1 MAILPLLQEIGFE
14 ASERLAVSHAGSVE
28 QHSTQSTAAAGQSK
42 SGPQLAARS
51 SLCKQPQPRQR
62 GKKGHSS
69 KTGSKPP
76 NSAKSR
82 SQPSKESTSKQG
94 ESSAKQRHQEHG
106 KDTAAARKRGRPC
119 TNTDTKSKRAKSV
132 EKRAPRRDPTPK
144 SSAGQG
150 GLKPA
155 ATAKKRKKRRWIIPP
170 ALKKLYNINKGAG
183 TAAIT
188 GQWIV
193 YTQSKS
199 CTPVIAQS
207 ACMSNFSFH
216 GFALSAYSTSFLLI
230 CSFSIDLPVNT
241 SHFIF

>member
-14 ASERLAVSHAGSVE
+14 ASERLAVSRAGSVE
-28 QHSTQSTAAAGQSK
+28 QDSTRSTAAAGRSK
-42 SGPQLAARS
+42 SGPQPAARP

-76 NSAKSR
+76 NSAKSQ

-94 ESSAKQRHQEHG
+94 ESSAKQRQEHG
-106 KDTAAARKRGRPC
+106 KDTAAKKRGRPC
-119 TNTDTKSKRAKSV
+119 IKADTKSKRAKSV
-132 EKRAPRRDPTPK
+132 EKRAPRQDPTPK

-155 ATAKKRKKRRWIIPP
+155 ATAKKRNKRRWIIPP

-199 CTPVIAQS
+199 CTPEIAQS

-241 SHFIF
+241 SHFK